1 MLAIQQIKLFKFCRS
16 ILAASFSCASILG
29 IAASPYEMLP
39 RPDGKLAYQIIPI
52 PDGLKAEKD
61 VMISMP
67 DGVLLAA
74 NVFRPDMQGR
84 FPVILSMTPY
94 GKDQTPPMFSPDGLP
109 APDSYT
115 PFVER
120 VHAHGADIGHMKIS
134 VLTPWE
140 APDPAAWI
148 PHGYVVIHVDRRGDF
163 KSKGRNPNPVQ
174 QGQDIAQVI
183 AWAARQEWSNGKVGM
198 MGVSALAS
206 NQYFTAALQP
216 APEALK
222 AIVPWEGQM
231 DLYRDSAFWGGI
243 PETNFLKRDVK
254 AALVGV
260 PNERAEKIWAEA
272 INPVANQRMLASAA
286 KVEQIQVP
294 TLLCASW
301 TDKGLHTRGT
311 FEAFRRIGTRD
322 KWLYTHGGRKWERF
336 YSEDAVA
343 TQKKFFDYYLKGI
356 ENGWTETPRVR
367 LEVRETRD
375 EYTVRFEKSFPIE
388 RTNYQRLYLDGR
400 SGALVPKVPK
410 KSTVSYMAQQGGDA
424 SFGISFAH
432 DTEITGYIRSKL
444 WVTAKNADDMDLFVV
459 VKKFDVNGNEVQFR
473 GMNGFGG
480 DVAAKGQMRVSQR
493 ELDPKLSTSWQ
504 PVQKFAGEQKLKP
517 GSMVEV
523 DIALLPSSTLFRAGE
538 SLRFYIQGRHPTI
551 QPLLFYDSTVN
562 KGPHQVQTGG
572 RFASY
577 IELPVIP

>member
-1 MLAIQQIKLFKFCRS
+1 
-16 ILAASFSCASILG
+16 
-29 IAASPYEMLP
+29 
-39 RPDGKLAYQIIPI
+39 
-52 PDGLKAEKD
+52 
-61 VMISMP
+61 
-67 DGVLLAA
+67 
-74 NVFRPDMQGR
+74 
-84 FPVILSMTPY
+84 
-94 GKDQTPPMFSPDGLP
+94 
-109 APDSYT
+109 
-115 PFVER
+115 
-120 VHAHGADIGHMKIS
+120 
-134 VLTPWE
+134 
-140 APDPAAWI
+140 
-148 PHGYVVIHVDRRGDF
+148 
-163 KSKGRNPNPVQ
+163 
-174 QGQDIAQVI
+174 
-183 AWAARQEWSNGKVGM
+183 M

-243 PETNFLKRDVK
+243 PETNFMKRDVK

-410 KSTVSYMAQQGGDA
+410 ISTVSYMAQQGGDA

-493 ELDPKLSTSWQ
+493 ELDPKLSTSYGKWLKTKVFIPPASVKQ
-504 PVQKFAGEQKLKP
+504 NPVTVSVTGE
-517 GSMVEV
+517 V
-523 DIALLPSSTLFRAGE
+523 
-538 SLRFYIQGRHPTI
+538 SLC
-551 QPLLFYDSTVN
+551 
-562 KGPHQVQTGG
+562 K
-572 RFASY
+572 SY
-577 IELPVIP
+577 VPKNF